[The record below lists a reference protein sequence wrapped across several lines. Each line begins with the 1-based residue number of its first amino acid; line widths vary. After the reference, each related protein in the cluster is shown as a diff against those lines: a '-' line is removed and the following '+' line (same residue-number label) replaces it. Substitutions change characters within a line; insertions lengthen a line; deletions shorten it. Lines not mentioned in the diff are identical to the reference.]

1 MGLLEY
7 SFGMI
12 ELAMGT
18 DGLLLHGFDRF
29 SAEFSLMAIRRNM
42 VRAMLLFGFGAWWKD
57 QEVEMVYWE
66 TICKCEN
73 EIGLRLRLG
82 FIRSQSK
89 GLPSFMRQ
97 SGGCMVSDV

>member
-42 VRAMLLFGFGAWWKD
+42 VRAMLLFGFGGL
-57 QEVEMVYWE
+57 VEGPGGRD
-66 TICKCEN
+66 
-73 EIGLRLRLG
+73 GLLG
-82 FIRSQSK
+82 DHMQMRKQDRSTVATRFYPITKQGTAVVHK
-89 GLPSFMRQ
+89 TVWGMHGF
-97 SGGCMVSDV
+97 